1 MGSSLKPIDEDSDVV
16 LESNGVRLSVL
27 NPEIS
32 KKLNKFNTSSDGS
45 LTLDQAIQG
54 LITLQKQSNNYKKM
68 LYLMVPVILFLVA
81 SVFGVTLLAIKLT
94 KDVQVNSSS
103 SLTTMTGDLVRVGL
117 ETTSTDLF
125 DVVWNPMRIGSLD
138 YISVN
143 GTILAVTDTYQTFSN
158 PDPISGNNK
167 CRAIIRTQRLSLVLD
182 EINGNYSV
190 EIDNQYINDTLTQQ
204 FKSAIDAWFSLNF
217 NDVLDER
224 IYYSKIVIKNTCPT
238 GNVWCQTKRACLPLN
253 TICPRPTTTKNAASP
268 SAGSHD
274 NGGLLKGVPV
284 VPIEQQ
290 GPNPQDGLGW

>member
-1 MGSSLKPIDEDSDVV
+1 MKSSLKSIDEDSDVV

-32 KKLNKFNTSSDGS
+32 KKLNKFNTTSDGS
-45 LTLDQAIQG
+45 LTLEQAIQG

-68 LYLMVPVILFLVA
+68 IYLMIPLIIVLVA

-94 KDVQVNSSS
+94 KDLQVNSLTS
-103 SLTTMTGDLVRVGL
+103 SLTTMNGDLVRVGL
-117 ETTSTDLF
+117 ETSTTDLF
-125 DVVWNPMRIGSLD
+125 DVVWNPMAIGSLD

-143 GTILAVTDTYQTFSN
+143 GTILAVTDTYQTFS
-158 PDPISGNNK
+158 NNK

-204 FKSAIDAWFSLNF
+204 FKSSIDAWFSLNF
-217 NDVLDER
+217 NNVLDKR

-238 GNVWCQTKRACLPLN
+238 GNVWCQTRRACLPAN
-253 TICPRPTTTKNAASP
+253 TICPKPATTKNSP
-268 SAGSHD
+268 SASAGAHD
-274 NGGLLKGVPV
+274 GGGLRG
-284 VPIEQQ
+284 VPIEEQ
-290 GPNPQDGLGW
+290 NPQTQDGLGW